1 MKTITEVNTIQEN
14 NLIFKKILN
23 FGLFNQFVIKKQLGF
38 ALNKEKIN
46 FDFNSEIRS
55 NLYIVVNYYEIIG
68 TLLIDTRYYRKMYNY
83 YKNLFEAKKF
93 LRRTVRLRIGLPVN
107 GQRSKTNSKSSRK
120 KFYKKFLTRLI
131 Y

>member
-38 ALNKEKIN
+38 SLNKEKIN